1 MKERDFLELA
11 GREPV
16 ITARQVAAIL
26 GDRRYSKVY
35 LHRLVKRGLIRRLKR
50 GFYTVYDDPVVYAT
64 YIYHPSYISLW
75 YAFHHHG
82 TTTQLPRLIEV
93 MTSRNGAIEEIEYIR
108 TRDLWGYHTLRYGGF
123 EVFMA
128 DLEKAVIDAVVTERL
143 PLDEIQAAVREC
155 NLKRLEEYALR
166 TDLSTIKKVGYVAE
180 TAGHFMEALYDR
192 IKGDRNYVRFFAA
205 EKGNRWRV
213 VGD

>member
-1 MKERDFLELA
+1 MKEREFLELA

-16 ITARQVAAIL
+16 ITARQVASIL
-26 GDRRYSKVY
+26 GNQRYSKVY

-50 GFYTVYDDPVVYAT
+50 GYYTVYDDPVVYAT
-64 YIYHPSYISLW
+64 CMYHPSYISLW

-82 TTTQLPRLIEV
+82 TTTQLPRIIEV
-93 MTSRNGAIEEIEYIR
+93 MTHRSGVIDQVEFIR
-108 TRDLWGYHTLRYGGF
+108 TRELWGYHSIRYGGF
-123 EVFMA
+123 RVFMA
-128 DLEKAVIDAVVTERL
+128 DLEKAVIDAVTTERM
-143 PLDEIQAAVREC
+143 PIDEIHAAVQDC
-155 NLKRLEEYALR
+155 DKGRLEEYALR
-166 TDLSTIKKVGYVAE
+166 MDLSTIKKVGYVAE

-192 IKGDRNYVRFFAA
+192 IKEDRNYVHYFAA